1 MKITTHTGTL
11 TLLLATAIA
20 ILPMFSALDQFNK
33 EILPPAG
40 SVAGIAIGGVIEP
53 TPTNTLY
60 AELQTEKSVL
70 DNRTKELDAKERYL
84 NTASQHKNYI
94 IELAIGILFCL
105 VLTNFYFDMRRN
117 KKEIVQTNT

>member
-11 TLLLATAIA
+11 TLLLVTAIA
-20 ILPMFSALDQFNK
+20 LLPTLSALDRFNK

-40 SVAGIAIGGVIEP
+40 TVAGIAIGGVIEP

-60 AELQTEKSVL
+60 AELQTEKAML

-84 NTASQHKNYI
+84 ATAKQHKNYI
-94 IELAIGILFCL
+94 LELAIAILFCL
-105 VLTNFYFDMRRN
+105 VLTNFYFDVRRN
-117 KKEIVQTNT
+117 RKQIVQINT